1 MFILNILNIL
11 NGYSKILNFSVIKC
25 GSFGS
30 FVFFWFCETEYALL
44 FVSTHIHFLYPLFI
58 SLKYPLFK

>member
-1 MFILNILNIL
+1 MFILNIL

-30 FVFFWFCETEYALL
+30 FVFFLVL
-44 FVSTHIHFLYPLFI
+44 
-58 SLKYPLFK
+58 